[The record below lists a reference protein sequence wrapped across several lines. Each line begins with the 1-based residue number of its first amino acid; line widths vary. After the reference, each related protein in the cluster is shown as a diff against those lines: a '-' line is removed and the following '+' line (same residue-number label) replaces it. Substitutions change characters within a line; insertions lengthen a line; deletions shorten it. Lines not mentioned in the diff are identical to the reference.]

1 MTGIDDLH
9 REIQALRERISAL
22 SAASL
27 RVGSSLDLDTVL
39 REIAESA
46 RVLTAAR
53 YAVITTT
60 DDEGELADVV
70 LSGFTPEEER
80 LLEAWNDGMK
90 VFDALRDLPSPLR
103 VADMPAYVGAL
114 GFSTDG
120 VIIHTFQGT
129 PMRHRDVQIGNF
141 FLGEKEDGREF
152 TDEDEELLVLFA
164 SQAAAAIAN
173 ARTYRAERRVRA
185 DLEALVETSPFGV
198 LVFRVPT
205 GRPVSVNREARRL
218 MEGLRSPGQSDE
230 EVMRVVTCCFADG
243 REIALDRFPLG
254 RVLSDAQTVRAEE
267 VVLSAPDGR
276 SVTVL
281 VNVTPIHASD
291 GAVESVVVTVQDLAP
306 LQEVERQRAEFLD
319 MVSHELRAP
328 LSAIKGSA
336 ATLVEA
342 SSSLDRAEMR
352 AFSRIIVEHAD
363 HMRALISDLLDA
375 GRIDS
380 GTLSVAPEPTE
391 VAALVDRARNTFLS
405 GGSGHDVL
413 IDLAPD
419 LPPVMADRRRIVQ
432 VLNNL
437 LANAARHARRALP
450 HPHRGEPR
458 REPCRD
464 RRARRGPGHR
474 VRAACTPVPQARP
487 HRCRRCRARRRQRS
501 RARHLQGAGGSAWRT
516 HPRRERRSRP
526 GRALHL
532 HAPGCRGDPRQSAGE
547 PAAGRAVAPFA
558 PAEERPRILVV
569 DDDPQALRFVRAA
582 LADAGYDALV
592 TGDHHD
598 LVALID
604 AERPHLVLLD
614 LMLPDTD
621 GIELMQR
628 VSQLA
633 DQPVIFISAYGR
645 DETIARA
652 LSSGA
657 ADYIVKP
664 FSPTELVA
672 RIGAALRGRAEPEPF
687 ALGDLAIHYD
697 ERRVTVAGRPV
708 ELTATEF
715 ELLRAL
721 SLNAGRVMTYD
732 ALLRQVWG
740 SRETRRHRPGARLHP
755 EAPPQTGRRPEGAG
769 LHLQPPGRRLSHGP
783 KPRTVGDIG
792 SHPMAPTPPE
802 PAAAKLRGH
811 RWCADNPSV
820 MVEATLPAHTAESSF
835 VPGDTDTAD
844 RRSVPPHVRGRAR
857 RLTSIRF
864 RYAYGKVQARSIII
878 VEQLVRVNQS
888 Q

>member
-1 MTGIDDLH
+1 MTGKDDLI
-9 REIQALRERISAL
+9 RENQALRERISAL

-53 YAVITTT
+53 YAVITTIG
-60 DDEGELADVV
+60 DNGDLDDVV
-70 LSGFTPEEER
+70 MSGLTPEEEG
-80 LLEAWNDGMK
+80 LLRAWDDGLK
-90 VFDALRDLPSPLR
+90 VFGALRDISSPLR
-103 VADMPAYVGAL
+103 VADMSAYVGAL

-120 VIIHTFQGT
+120 VIINTFQGT

-141 FLGEKEDGREF
+141 FLGEKDGAREF

-173 ARTYRAERRVRA
+173 ARTYRAEQRA
-185 DLEALVETSPFGV
+185 RANLEALVETSPFGV
-198 LVFRVPT
+198 LVFHVPT
-205 GRPVSVNREARRL
+205 GHAVSVNREARRL
-218 MEGLRSPGQSDE
+218 MEGLRGPGESNEQL
-230 EVMRVVTCCFADG
+230 MRVVTCRFSDG

-254 RVLSDAQTVRAEE
+254 NVLSGAQTVRAEE

-306 LQEVERQRAEFLD
+306 LQELERQRAEFLD

-342 SSSLDRAEMR
+342 SASLDRAEMR
-352 AFSRIIVEHAD
+352 AFSRIIVEQAD
-363 HMRALISDLLDA
+363 RMRALISDLLDA

-405 GGSGHDVL
+405 GGTGHDVL
-413 IDLAPD
+413 IDLAHD
-419 LPPVMADRRRIVQ
+419 MPPVMADRGRIVQ

-437 LANAARHARRALP
+437 LANAARHSRERSLIRIDAIRDGVHVAIAVQDEGRGIASEHLAHLFRKHARIGAEDAEPGVGSGLGLAICKGLVEAHGGRIRAESGGP
-450 HPHRGEPR
+450 GQGARFTFTIPVAGETRDGAPRAGSHRG
-458 REPCRD
+458 
-464 RRARRGPGHR
+464 
-474 VRAACTPVPQARP
+474 
-487 HRCRRCRARRRQRS
+487 
-501 RARHLQGAGGSAWRT
+501 RT
-516 HPRRERRSRP
+516 
-526 GRALHL
+526 
-532 HAPGCRGDPRQSAGE
+532 
-547 PAAGRAVAPFA
+547 VAPFA
-558 PAEERPRILVV
+558 PAAERPRILVV
-569 DDDPQALRFVRAA
+569 DDDPQMLRFVRDA
-582 LADAGYDALV
+582 LADAGYNALV

-598 LVALID
+598 LAALID

-633 DQPVIFISAYGR
+633 DQPIIFISAYGR

-672 RIGAALRGRAEPEPF
+672 RIAAALRGRAELEPF

-697 ERRVTVAGRPV
+697 ERRVTVAGHPV
-708 ELTATEF
+708 ALTATEF

-721 SLNAGRVMTYD
+721 SLNAGRVSTYE

-740 SRETRRHRPGARLHP
+740 NR
-755 EAPPQTGRRPEGAG
+755 
-769 LHLQPPGRRLSHGP
+769 
-783 KPRTVGDIG
+783 
-792 SHPMAPTPPE
+792 
-802 PAAAKLRGH
+802 
-811 RWCADNPSV
+811 DN
-820 MVEATLPAHTAESSF
+820 
-835 VPGDTDTAD
+835 GDTD
-844 RRSVPPHVRGRAR
+844 
-857 RLTSIRF
+857 
-864 RYAYGKVQARSIII
+864 
-878 VEQLVRVNQS
+878 LVRVFIQKLRRKLGDDPKKPAWIFNHRGVGYRMARTLDS
-888 Q
+888 QGNWT